1 MQGIYTK
8 EEGGHRKGI
17 ITIKVL
23 GQFMYTSDLEGSILV
38 RRGRTCVGL
47 VCCLLP
53 PGSGTAWRNASRM
66 LRQGCLLTATMQA
79 LFTRLEQQ
87 CKRTV

>member
-23 GQFMYTSDLEGSILV
+23 GQFMYTSDMEGSILV
-38 RRGRTCVGL
+38 RRGRTCVGM

-53 PGSGTAWRNASRM
+53 RQWHCVEERKQNAQTGMSPNSHYA
-66 LRQGCLLTATMQA
+66 GPIHTP
-79 LFTRLEQQ
+79 
-87 CKRTV
+87 